1 MDIQTTTGGDL
12 PMYYAN
18 SRILQSIALTFV
30 FLLTTPFAI
39 ADDNRF
45 NWGNKKTPTILD
57 KLVATDGA
65 QAVVAAVLVVD
76 EAGALHFSL
85 AEVLGNRKA
94 DVVLLAPGNAAF
106 ENLLGLESG
115 TLNGLTIEQVKEALP
130 GLLPPGVDAGVV
142 AQILLKHVALPKVAN
157 LRTASE
163 NALLSKGS
171 IEVADESVFPVSIGA
186 SGVQINYETTIIK
199 ANIRARNGVIHYID
213 TVIVDDLL

>member
-1 MDIQTTTGGDL
+1 M
-12 PMYYAN
+12 N
-18 SRILQSIALTFV
+18 NVHSRFLQSIALTLAF
-30 FLLTTPFAI
+30 FLTTSFAI
-39 ADDNRF
+39 ADDDYRYG
-45 NWGNKKTPTILD
+45 WGYKKTPTILD
-57 KLVATDGA
+57 KLIATDGA

-94 DVVLLAPGNAAF
+94 EVVLLAPGNAAF
-106 ENLLGLESG
+106 ENLLGLDPG
-115 TLNGLTIEQVKEALP
+115 TLNGLTIAQVKEALP
-130 GLLPPGVDAGVV
+130 GLLPPGVDAGAV

-163 NALLSKGS
+163 NALLTNGS
-171 IEVADESVFPVSIGA
+171 IEVADESVFPVGIGA

-199 ANIRARNGVIHYID
+199 ANIKARNGVIHFID